1 MLTCLQWGY
10 REARGSSWSWDHQ
23 RTKVESS
30 GCRAELFALSLV
42 GSGDRKG
49 HKLSRKSVG
58 PRIPWVH
65 IALAFSLSKAAV
77 LPHRK
82 HTRVSGW
89 RWMRM
94 HLFWRLGA
102 SGQEGNQPTNSVD
115 STEAGH
121 AALQVRERAQ
131 LSSAAFL
138 TGTLSSSLPHYI
150 VPYGCRKGE
159 ATCGLSPPTKHL
171 FLRSHSLPL
180 PDILFP
186 TPVQTS
192 PLLWNPAWISQVQ
205 EITPSLFIH
214 TQWSAYYYAQLEIKD
229 NGWPAFIILETNTKP
244 DPKQV
249 LNRWVWS
256 VQLSTTPR
264 EATKPNPSKTTVSS
278 SS

>member
-10 REARGSSWSWDHQ
+10 REACGSSWSWDHQ
-23 RTKVESS
+23 RTKLESS

-77 LPHRK
+77 LPPQKTHQ
-82 HTRVSGW
+82 SL
-89 RWMRM
+89 WMKM
-94 HLFWRLGA
+94 DENA
-102 SGQEGNQPTNSVD
+102 SVLKTGDLWAGGKSAHKLCGQHWGLACSP
-115 STEAGH
+115 AG
-121 AALQVRERAQ
+121 ERAQ
-131 LSSAAFL
+131 LSSAVFL
-138 TGTLSSSLPHYI
+138 TGILSSSLPHYI
-150 VPYGCRKGE
+150 VPYSCRKEE
-159 ATCGLSPPTKHL
+159 ATCGLSPPTKYL
-171 FLRSHSLPL
+171 FLHSHSLPL
-180 PDILFP
+180 PEILFP

-192 PLLWNPAWISQVQ
+192 PLFWNPGWISQVQ
-205 EITPSLFIH
+205 EITPYLFIH

-249 LNRWVWS
+249 LNREVWS

-264 EATKPNPSKTTVSS
+264 DSTKPNPSKTTVSS